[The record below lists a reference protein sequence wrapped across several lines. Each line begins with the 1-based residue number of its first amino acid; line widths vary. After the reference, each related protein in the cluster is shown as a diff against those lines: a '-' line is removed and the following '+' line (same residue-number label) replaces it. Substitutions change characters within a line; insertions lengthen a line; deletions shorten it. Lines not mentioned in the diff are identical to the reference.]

1 MNRLFSLLALAA
13 GFVLTA
19 GSALAIPAEIPEPAT
34 MSLFGVGIA
43 AAYVARR
50 VGRGKNK

>member
-1 MNRLFSLLALAA
+1 MDRALALLALAA

-19 GSALAIPAEIPEPAT
+19 GAAFAQPAAIPEPAT

-43 AAYVARR
+43 AAYVVRR
-50 VGRGKNK
+50 IGRRKKK

>member
-1 MNRLFSLLALAA
+1 MDRALALVTLAA

-19 GSALAIPAEIPEPAT
+19 GSALAITAVPEPTT

-43 AAYVARR
+43 AAYVVRR
-50 VGRGKNK
+50 VGRRKKK